1 MFCQKCG
8 TKNPDN
14 GKFCRNCGTEL
25 SAISVLPDSE
35 ITQPEYLVDSKK
47 RIKQNDPDELWSAG
61 LKNTILGVGFLI
73 VAIVLLLTNVAGGR
87 NWWWAMLIPAFSLL
101 AGGIGSLS
109 KSKRLEKKQTGAF
122 VNVNQNHLTNA
133 LPNAVLSPKQ
143 TEYIKPQISI
153 YDTGELVPPSVIEGT
168 TRHLEINR
176 EGETMTLPKKDN

>member
-73 VAIVLLLTNVAGGR
+73 LINVRPLKHFARG
-87 NWWWAMLIPAFSLL
+87 
-101 AGGIGSLS
+101 
-109 KSKRLEKKQTGAF
+109 
-122 VNVNQNHLTNA
+122 
-133 LPNAVLSPKQ
+133 
-143 TEYIKPQISI
+143 
-153 YDTGELVPPSVIEGT
+153 
-168 TRHLEINR
+168 
-176 EGETMTLPKKDN
+176 